1 MGQKLPKVRTIV
13 LMSDRRQLAAK
24 DIKAVGE
31 YEDLLAS
38 MSAEY
43 DFPDLDENTQA
54 TTFYTTGTTGVPK
67 GVYFSH
73 RQIVLR
79 HPGGTR
85 HLWICVATRW
95 ARPPRR
101 LYADDPHVPR
111 PCLGSTVVSTAA
123 GLKQVYPG
131 RYAADFLVKLIKAE
145 GVTFTHGVPTLLED
159 ATGGS
164 RSSAGRLGKLDNDD
178 RRLRFDQNSG
188 GQSSRPGP
196 QCPHWIRNVGERPIA
211 GARTC
216 PERSLLRGAC
226 AGRGCLRHG
235 GDCGSLRRP
244 SHRRCGHEGSAV

>member
-13 LMSDRRQLAAK
+13 LMSDRRQSAAK

-159 ATGGS
+159 ATGGVGTCSITTGS
-164 RSSAGRLGKLDNDD
+164 RVASAPCRSASWRAAARGNRTPLS
-178 RRLRFDQNSG
+178 RA
-188 GQSSRPGP
+188 SSRPPASREP
-196 QCPHWIRNVGERPIA
+196 QGRRGRQARRRIR
-211 GARTC
+211 
-216 PERSLLRGAC
+216 RSSRRASINILLRQF
-226 AGRGCLRHG
+226 L
-235 GDCGSLRRP
+235 
-244 SHRRCGHEGSAV
+244 